1 MSEAEVRVSSVRDGV
16 AAARGLSFSE
26 VLRNGDGDGEEE
38 QVDEQR
44 ESAEDVNREEHLV
57 LI

>member
-26 VLRNGDGDGEEE
+26 VLRNGDGEEE

-44 ESAEDVNREEHLV
+44 ESAEDVSREEHLV